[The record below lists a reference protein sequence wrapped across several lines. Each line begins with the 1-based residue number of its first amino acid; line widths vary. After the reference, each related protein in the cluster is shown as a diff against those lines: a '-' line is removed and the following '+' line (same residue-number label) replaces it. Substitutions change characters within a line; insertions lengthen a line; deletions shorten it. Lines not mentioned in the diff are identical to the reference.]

1 MTDFMRPTEDLLVSQ
16 ALLPVAATTGARNG
30 VAIDMLDYEGCCF
43 ILTVGDIAS
52 TGILNM
58 KIQSHDDSSFG
69 VPTDISGA
77 ALTQI
82 ADTGDNNV
90 YVIDVRDPTERYLR
104 CVVTPATAAS
114 CAGVEAIRYGKRG
127 TIPATQAA
135 VQIVKV

>member
-1 MTDFMRPTEDLLVSQ
+1 MAKFTRPTEDTLISQ

-30 VAIDMLDYEGCCF
+30 VAIDMQGYEGCCF

-58 KIQSHDDSSFG
+58 KIQSDDNSSFTSG
-69 VPTDISGA
+69 ADISGA

-82 ADTGDNNV
+82 ADTGDNGV
-90 YVIDVRDPTERYLR
+90 YIIDVRDPTERYLR

-114 CAGVEAIRYGKRG
+114 CAGVVAIQYGKHG

-135 VQIVKV
+135 VEVVKV